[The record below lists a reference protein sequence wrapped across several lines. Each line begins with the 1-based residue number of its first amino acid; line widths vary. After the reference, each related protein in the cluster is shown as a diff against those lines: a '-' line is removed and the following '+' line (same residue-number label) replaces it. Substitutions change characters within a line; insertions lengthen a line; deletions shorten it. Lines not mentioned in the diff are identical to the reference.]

1 MASRSRNTESS
12 AASDFMP
19 ENVPRDGTARHN
31 WSSLAVPVREAPER
45 EDEALGVLWRVKP
58 ATAHQLKLNA
68 ARYAA
73 DVIRYRRA
81 TNNHDGAAR
90 YAAPL
95 EEVLAALP
103 CPEPELRECVKD
115 AEEDRLETI
124 YRMNKCPETARP
136 LILKRMEYLGAMMD
150 DTRRIAALHGV
161 TL

>member
-1 MASRSRNTESS
+1 MSSRASSAETVSRSME
-12 AASDFMP
+12 P
-19 ENVPRDGTARHN
+19 NVPPDGTARHN

-81 TNNHDGAAR
+81 TNNHDAAAR
-90 YAAPL
+90 YSAPL
-95 EEVLAALP
+95 EEVMAALP
-103 CPEPELRECVKD
+103 CPEPELREGVKD
-115 AEEDRLETI
+115 AEEDVLETR
-124 YRMNKCPETARP
+124 YRLNKCPETARP

-150 DTRRIAALHGV
+150 DTRRIAALHEIQ
-161 TL
+161 L